1 MELHPLNLKL
11 FYLINSNHCPV
22 LDVFFQYFRLAGHG
36 LILIPVLSLVYLY
49 RRNKLKRLAI
59 GLIIS
64 ISIVHIIKN
73 TFPQYRPG
81 LALDRNSVHLLL
93 DLTGNSFPSGDAT
106 MAFTIMAA
114 LIAGERRWF
123 QAMLIIYTIMV
134 AYTRIYLGVHFPLDV
149 AAGAIIGILAVNL
162 HIFQRKKPKPVEE
175 TLPPHHEPKK
185 TTADVK

>member
-11 FYLINSNHCPV
+11 FYLINSNHCPA
-22 LDVFFQYFRLAGHG
+22 LDTFFLYFRLVGHG
-36 LILIPVLSLVYLY
+36 LFLIPVITLVYLY
-49 RRNKLKRLAI
+49 RRNKLKRLVM

-81 LALDRNSVHLLL
+81 LALDRDNVHMLL

-114 LIAGERRWF
+114 LISGERRWF
-123 QAMLIIYTIMV
+123 QAVLVIYAIMV
-134 AYTRIYLGVHFPLDV
+134 AYTRVYLGVHFPLDV
-149 AAGAIIGILAVNL
+149 AAGAVLGILSVNL
-162 HIFQRKKPKPVEE
+162 HIFQRKKPKPEE
-175 TLPPHHEPKK
+175 KALPTHHELEE